1 MAESYQQLKLH
12 AMPQKMNYLKK
23 AEKNLLTMIQHGV
36 LAVESKSGYGLD
48 KENELKQ
55 LKVSNRLAE
64 KYNLDMK
71 HTFLGPHAVPKDA
84 ESNQAFLQEMID
96 LLPEVKSYAD
106 FADIFCETGVF
117 TVEESKKY
125 MQAAKEQ
132 RLCCE
137 DSCR

>member
-1 MAESYQQLKLH
+1 
-12 AMPQKMNYLKK
+12 
-23 AEKNLLTMIQHGV
+23 MIKHGV

-71 HTFLGPHAVPKDA
+71 HTFLGPHAVPKEAD
-84 ESNQAFLQEMID
+84 SNEAFLEEMID
-96 LLPEVKSYAD
+96 LLPEVKQYAD

-117 TVEESKKY
+117 TIEQSKHY
-125 MQAAKEQ
+125 MEKRKKQALK
-132 RLCCE
+132 
-137 DSCR
+137 